1 MTPSGSFS
9 SLVYSDSS
17 GEHIIP
23 LERASTSI
31 GRSLD
36 QDLVLAETF
45 VSRRHALIHRINNHY
60 EVADQKSSHGTFL
73 NGARVNSVRLKS
85 GDILQFGSPTAT
97 AYRFQNQ
104 PLTEAASTESF
115 TVSLLRAFSSLAPEE
130 PAGAHQ
136 MEQLSFLINSARRLN
151 AVGAIDDILR
161 VLLESSIKLTGVER
175 GFVFLCENGEMRLAL
190 GLRGDGGVVQEDST
204 ISRSAMQ
211 KAVESESKFWVS
223 DTFADAGTSAWAS
236 VVANSIRAM
245 YCIPLRKHTP
255 ASQPNRLLGLLY
267 LDSQIGP
274 GHLSEIDHQV
284 LEMVSVEAATLL
296 ENALL
301 AQAELKA
308 RLAAE
313 ELAVAA
319 RIHANLMAIQLPTV
333 SFASLEARTL
343 PCRAIGGDFFDAV
356 AVDNCICAVVADVS
370 GKGVAASIVAA
381 TLQGIIHAQ
390 LLARQDLSDLASV
403 VNQFLCERGV
413 GKYATMILLK
423 IWPDGNVEYLNCGHI
438 PPVIV
443 TSAGTSRLEESN
455 LVVGLLPGVHY
466 KSGFCALTPG
476 ERILLFTDGITE
488 AENHRGE
495 QFGDAEL
502 EGILH
507 RAGLDQILH
516 RLAKFQG
523 QQESQDDCT
532 LCELIYRGPNGR
544 GPDAAA
550 Q

>member
-1 MTPSGSFS
+1 MTHTPTLPS
-9 SLVYSDSS
+9 LIYSDPG
-17 GEHIIP
+17 GEHLIP

-36 QDLVLAETF
+36 QDLVLAESY
-45 VSRRHALIHRINNHY
+45 VSRHHASIHRVNSHY
-60 EVADQKSSHGTFL
+60 ELVDEKSSHGTYL
-73 NGARVNSVRLKS
+73 NGARVNSVRLNS
-85 GDILQFGSPTAT
+85 GDILQFGSPTAP

-104 PLTEAASTESF
+104 PITKAAPTESL
-115 TVSLLRAFSSLAPEE
+115 TVSLLRAFSSFAPALKEE
-130 PAGAHQ
+130 HSGAHQ

-161 VLLESSIKLTGVER
+161 VLLESCIKLTGVER
-175 GFVFLCENGEMRLAL
+175 GFVFLCENGEMHLAL
-190 GLRGDGGVVQEDST
+190 GLRGDGGAVQEDST
-204 ISRSAMQ
+204 ISRRAMQ
-211 KAVESESKFWVS
+211 KAVESESRFWVS
-223 DTFADAGTSAWAS
+223 DTLADDSTSAWAS
-236 VVANSIRAM
+236 VVANSIRAI

-274 GHLSEIDHQV
+274 GHLTEIDHQV

-296 ENALL
+296 ENALM

-308 RLAAE
+308 RLASE

-319 RIHANLMAIQLPTV
+319 RIHANLMSIKLPTV

-390 LLARQDLSDLASV
+390 LLARQELCELAAV
-403 VNQFLCERGV
+403 VNQFLCDRGV

-423 IWPDGNVEYLNCGHI
+423 IWPGGKVEYLNCGHI
-438 PPVIV
+438 PPVVV
-443 TSAGTSRLEESN
+443 TPSGTSRLEDSN
-455 LVVGLLPGVHY
+455 LVVGLIPGIQY
-466 KSGFCALTPG
+466 KPGFCALSPG
-476 ERILLFTDGITE
+476 DRILLFTDGITE
-488 AENHRGE
+488 AENPRGE
-495 QFGDAEL
+495 QFGETEL
-502 EGILH
+502 ESILH
-507 RAGLDQILH
+507 RGLDQILH
-516 RLAKFQG
+516 RLSKFQG

-532 LCELIYRGPNGR
+532 LCELIYRGSDQPMH
-544 GPDAAA
+544 
-550 Q
+550 